1 MIFSRSG
8 ISVKPCTIWIALSL
22 VINRRKSASLK
33 CQISLCTST
42 SHTIHIYHVPV
53 FFSWKECSRLVGFWF
68 LLIIFFI
75 FFFLKPFWV
84 WAFGGFALLAFPV
97 LRTLSRDTKI
107 NQNDFQWLIQVR
119 AGWPWHNH
127 SSHLIAAPLLAP
139 NQIGTVTP
147 QHFHTGSNFCWAGG
161 ISATGSYFPSPTV
174 SFYVSKNYSCLSVPA
189 RPVHGRQGFRV
200 AGRIS
205 ERSLAGEKARWAFH
219 KCYSANTKQG

>member
-75 FFFLKPFWV
+75 FFFPKTILGLSFW
-84 WAFGGFALLAFPV
+84 
-97 LRTLSRDTKI
+97 
-107 NQNDFQWLIQVR
+107 
-119 AGWPWHNH
+119 
-127 SSHLIAAPLLAP
+127 
-139 NQIGTVTP
+139 
-147 QHFHTGSNFCWAGG
+147 G
-161 ISATGSYFPSPTV
+161 ICSACFPSVAHAFEGHEDKPKWFSVINPSACWLTV
-174 SFYVSKNYSCLSVPA
+174 AQPQQSSDCCPA
-189 RPVHGRQGFRV
+189 PRAQPDRHSHTTTLPRR
-200 AGRIS
+200 
-205 ERSLAGEKARWAFH
+205 K
-219 KCYSANTKQG
+219 